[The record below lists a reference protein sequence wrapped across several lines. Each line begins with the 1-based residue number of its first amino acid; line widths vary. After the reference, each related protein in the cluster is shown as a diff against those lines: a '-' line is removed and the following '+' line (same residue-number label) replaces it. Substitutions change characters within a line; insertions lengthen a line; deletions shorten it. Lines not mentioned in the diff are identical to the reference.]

1 MIIKTWRDPYDA
13 GFTPTRPK
21 EIELKTGL
29 TVLVGCNGAGKS
41 TLLLNI
47 KESCKNNNIPCLSYD
62 NLTDGGSNALSSVFF
77 DGDYIEGAYLWS
89 SSEGECIKA
98 NLGRKTK
105 LFQEFISKG
114 IVNDRSY
121 KLAKIFS
128 DEEDEEVKSNDRVFL
143 FDAVDSGLSVD
154 SIVEVKG
161 LFDTI
166 IDDFKESD
174 KNIYIVIAANEYELA
189 RNSECFDVN
198 TGKYI
203 RFNDYEDYRTFIL
216 RSRKR
221 KEDRIEKQTAWR
233 ERQKRKEIKEYLK
246 TKEIQKQK
254 LESFRVRELNG
265 ETVSFW
271 DKRDAENMDKDF
283 LGNARFISKN
293 DVEELEKL
301 ESEELKDGDT
311 VPEHIDLSLLENT

>member
-47 KESCKNNNIPCLSYD
+47 KESCKINNIPCLSYN
-62 NLTDGGSNALSSVFF
+62 NLTDGGSNALSGVFF
-77 DGDYIEGAYLWS
+77 DGDFNEGAYLWS

-98 NLGRKTK
+98 NLGRKAK
-105 LFQEFISKG
+105 IFQEFINKG
-114 IVNDRSY
+114 IINDR
-121 KLAKIFS
+121 AHRFARAFS
-128 DEEDEEVKSNDRVFL
+128 DIEDKEVKSNDRVFL

-154 SIVEVKG
+154 SIVEIKD
-161 LFDTI
+161 LFDI
-166 IDDFKESD
+166 IMDDFKDSD

-189 RNSECFDVN
+189 RNCECFDVN

-203 RFNDYEDYRTFIL
+203 RFKDYEDYRTFIL
-216 RSRKR
+216 RSRKK
-221 KEDRIEKQTAWR
+221 KEDRIEKQIAWQ
-233 ERQKRKEIKEYLK
+233 EKQKSKEIKEYLEIK
-246 TKEIQKQK
+246 KIQKQK
-254 LESFRVRELNG
+254 LESFRLQELNG
-265 ETVSFW
+265 KMVSSW

-283 LGNARFISKN
+283 LRNTARFISEN
-293 DVEELEKL
+293 DIKELE
-301 ESEELKDGDT
+301 EA
-311 VPEHIDLSLLENT
+311 